1 MPGSRRKGAAQGDPA
16 LVEAAG
22 GDGLD
27 AAGPSARA
35 RIMAEAERLFAE
47 HGPSSVSGRA
57 IITGANVNVAA
68 LHYHFG
74 SKERLLEELFAAR
87 ARPIAAARERALA
100 ACAEGP
106 GRPPMLEQII
116 EAFLRSSFAPAPEE
130 GADPA
135 IFARLRARLATE
147 PEDVSRRI
155 LRTAFDQS
163 SRRYLQALADALPDL
178 PEADLHWRF
187 HFLLGTMVY
196 TMANA
201 GRIQALTD
209 GRCDPGDGEQ
219 ALRFLV
225 PFLAAGFRSP
235 PVSVADPAAAD
246 ATQPG
251 QQQAMPP

>member
-1 MPGSRRKGAAQGDPA
+1 MPVGGPA
-16 LVEAAG
+16 HEAAS
-22 GDGLD
+22 
-27 AAGPSARA
+27 PSARD

-57 IITGANVNVAA
+57 IISGANVNVAA

-74 SKERLLEELFAAR
+74 SKERLLEEIFAAR
-87 ARPIAAARERALA
+87 ARPIVEARERALN

-116 EAFLRSSFAPAPEE
+116 EAFLRSSFVVDAEDGGPAN
-130 GADPA
+130 
-135 IFARLRARLATE
+135 FARLRARLATE
-147 PEDVSRRI
+147 PEEVSRRI
-155 LRTAFDQS
+155 LRKAFDAS
-163 SRRYLQALADALPDL
+163 SRRYLDALARALPEL

-235 PVSVADPAAAD
+235 AIS
-246 ATQPG
+246 QSSPG
-251 QQQAMPP
+251 DGSPLP